1 MFDIEDERV
10 VKFSELSMR
19 KDVNFKLVLAKNEK
33 LNHDTLRNLLTAFL
47 KRKIYNLQVL
57 SEELKLN
64 SNYDKQQVFDILVGF
79 NEGNKVDVEMQ
90 VIDNENDIGKRMAYY
105 LSNIGASQLKRGD
118 TYKDMKEVYIL
129 LFLDYI
135 RYEDDD
141 IVHEFGMLTRKG
153 IPFDPHCD
161 YLNIITVEIPKAKY
175 KEQMKD
181 AEIWAYMLQCSGR
194 RNKEYM
200 EHVKFFVDSREEISM
215 LVECVNQIS
224 RDEKEWLEQGRQEG
238 KIELI
243 LMMANNTTCEEISK
257 ITGLDIEYVQSVA

>member
-1 MFDIEDERV
+1 MFEIEDERV
-10 VKFSELSMR
+10 IKFSELSMR
-19 KDVNFKLVLAKNEK
+19 KDVNFKLVLAKNDK

-64 SNYDKQQVFDILVGF
+64 SNYDKQQIFDIL
-79 NEGNKVDVEMQ
+79 
-90 VIDNENDIGKRMAYY
+90 
-105 LSNIGASQLKRGD
+105 
-118 TYKDMKEVYIL
+118 
-129 LFLDYI
+129 
-135 RYEDDD
+135 
-141 IVHEFGMLTRKG
+141 
-153 IPFDPHCD
+153 
-161 YLNIITVEIPKAKY
+161 
-175 KEQMKD
+175 
-181 AEIWAYMLQCSGR
+181 
-194 RNKEYM
+194 
-200 EHVKFFVDSREEISM
+200 VDSREEISM